1 MKKISL
7 LLLVL
12 IALTACVKKES
23 SVSFSDEALSKE
35 LIALDTQKVTFEQI
49 LNKYLGSVVFIDV
62 WASWCPDCIKSF
74 PDVKQLQTDF
84 PDLKYV
90 FLSVDKT
97 EQDWKNAIEKYQ
109 LKGDHYFI
117 EGGMKGDFGKAIPLD
132 WIPRY
137 IVVDKKGNVALYKA
151 IDAKG
156 EELITVLKK
165 LK

>member
-1 MKKISL
+1 MKKITL
-7 LLLVL
+7 LFVVL
-12 IALTACVKKES
+12 TTLMACMKKETS
-23 SVSFSDEALSKE
+23 TSFSEEALGEE
-35 LIALDTQKVTFEQI
+35 LIGLDAQKIKFEQI
-49 LNKYLGSVVFIDV
+49 LNKHLGSVIFIDV

-74 PDVKQLQTDF
+74 PDVKQLQKDF
-84 PDLKYV
+84 PDLDYV

-109 LKGDHYFI
+109 LEGDHYFI

-137 IVVDKKGNVALYKA
+137 IVLDKKGNVALYKA

-156 EELITVLKK
+156 EELITVLKN